1 MNRILKRTLLVTGA
15 VLVVAQFV
23 GPRRTNPVTDPA
35 KTLARK
41 TSIPP
46 DVDAI
51 LTRSCRNCHSNET
64 RWPVYSY
71 VAPVSW
77 SVVGHVNQGREAMNL
92 SEWTYTA
99 DEGADLLD
107 GVCRQVRRGSMPVPS
122 YTWIHRDAKLS
133 DADKKALC
141 RWSADAAD
149 ALASGGAPSR

>member
-1 MNRILKRTLLVTGA
+1 MNRILQRTLLVAGA

-64 RWPVYSY
+64 RWPMYSY

-77 SVVGHVNQGREAMNL
+77 SVVGHVNHGREAMNL

-107 GVCRQVRRGSMPVPS
+107 GVCRQVRRGAMPIPS

-133 DADKKALC
+133 DADKKVLC

-149 ALASGGAPSR
+149 ALASGGSGTP

>member
-1 MNRILKRTLLVTGA
+1 MNRILKRTLLVAGV

-41 TSIPP
+41 TAIPS

-64 RWPVYSY
+64 RWPMYSY

-77 SVVGHVNQGREAMNL
+77 SVVGHVNNGREAMNL

-107 GVCRQVRRGSMPVPS
+107 GVCRQVRRGSMPIPS
-122 YTWIHRDAKLS
+122 YTWIHRDARLS
-133 DADKKALC
+133 DADKKVLC
-141 RWSADAAD
+141 RWTADAAD
-149 ALASGGAPSR
+149 ALASDGSASP